1 VQTAKLRKLRKPL
14 DEAGEDVKVR
24 GEILNKSA
32 WIKIVLVVV
41 LAMFAVPMLATP
53 VAAAEPSTSPIDTGD
68 TAWLLIST
76 ALVFLMVP
84 AVGFFYGGML
94 RKESFLSMLGQTIII
109 TGLVTIIWFI
119 AGYSLAFGPDSGG
132 FIGNLD
138 FAFLNGV
145 GADPGSAIF
154 MPTTVPQELYMLF
167 QLMFAIIT
175 VCLLIGGIAERMK
188 LRSLII
194 FLGIWT
200 LLVYVPVAHW
210 VWGGGW
216 IFTMGALDFAGGTV
230 VHITAGV
237 SVLAAVL
244 VLGKRISAQNGQ
256 GDHPHSVP
264 MVVLGAGL
272 LMFGWFGFNGG
283 SALSSGALAVVAMTN
298 TMIAASVAGVV
309 WGMVNWLHLGR
320 PGVLGLASGI
330 IAGLVAIT
338 PACGYVTPSGAFIIG
353 LCAGMICYGGILL
366 RKKLGF
372 DDALDV
378 WGVHGLGGTFGALAT
393 GIFAVQTTYGTTVVG
408 ANGLL
413 AGGGF
418 DLLAKQSIAVAVVW
432 AFAFGITFV
441 VLKVMNVISPIR
453 MTKEEERIGADIIQ
467 HGEQAYQ

>member
-1 VQTAKLRKLRKPL
+1 MP
-14 DEAGEDVKVR
+14 AGQVRQR
-24 GEILNKSA
+24 GEKVQKSA
-32 WIKIVLVVV
+32 CLKTI
-41 LAMFAVPMLATP
+41 LAATLILFAVPMVATP
-53 VAAAEPSTSPIDTGD
+53 VAAAEVSATAIDTGD

-109 TGLVTIIWFI
+109 MGLVTIIWFI
-119 AGYSLAFGPDSGG
+119 AGYSLAFGPDSAGL
-132 FIGNLD
+132 IGNLD
-138 FAFLNGV
+138 NAFLDGV
-145 GADPGSAIF
+145 GVSPGKAAY
-154 MPTTVPQELYMLF
+154 MPSTVPELLYMLF
-167 QLMFAIIT
+167 QLMFAVVT
-175 VCLLIGGIAERMK
+175 VCLLIGGIAERMRLK
-188 LRSLII
+188 HLIA

-216 IFTMGALDFAGGTV
+216 ILDLGALDFAGGTV

-244 VLGKRISAQNGQ
+244 VLGRRVSAQNGR

-283 SALSSGALAVVAMTN
+283 SALSSGALAAVAAAN

-309 WGMVNWLHLGR
+309 WGLVNWLHLGR
-320 PGVLGLASGI
+320 PGVLGLASGM

-338 PACGYVTPSGAFIIG
+338 PACGYVAPSGAFVIG
-353 LCAGMICYGGILL
+353 MCAGVVCYGGILL
-366 RKKLGF
+366 RKRLGF

-378 WGVHGLGGTFGALAT
+378 WGVHGLGGTMGALAT
-393 GIFAVQTTYGTTVVG
+393 GIFAVQASYGGVAVG

-418 DLLAKQSIAVAVVW
+418 DLLFKQAIAVATVW
-432 AFAFGITFV
+432 AFAFSVTFIA
-441 VLKVMNVISPIR
+441 LKVMDHISPVR
-453 MTKEEERIGADIIQ
+453 MTKDEERIGADIIQ